1 MHKETFHASAL
12 LLGCVLL
19 TAAALAANPRPNI
32 LWITC
37 EDTGPQL
44 GCYGDTY
51 AETPH
56 LDRFAA
62 RSLRYRHVWSTAPV
76 CAPARTAI
84 ISGAYPS
91 RFGAEHMRG
100 DVPLP
105 PGTRLFP
112 QYLRDAGYYCA
123 NNVKEDYNLIK
134 PGRVWDDS
142 STRAHWRNR
151 GAGQPFFA
159 VFNFTTTHE
168 SQIRARPHVLKHDPA
183 KAPLPAYHP
192 DTPEVRHDWAQY
204 YDKVTEMD
212 AQADRVLR
220 ELESDGLAEQT
231 IVFFYGDHGPG
242 MPRGKRWPYN
252 SGLQVPLI
260 VHVPAAFQHLA
271 PRDYAPGGWSE
282 RLVAF
287 IDLAPTVLS
296 LAGLK
301 PPAWMGGRAFMGP
314 HAAPP
319 PRYLFGERGRMDE
332 RPDLV
337 RSVRNE
343 RFVYLRQF
351 QPHLPY
357 GQHVSYMFLMPTA
370 RVWKQL
376 YDEGKLAPPQKSF
389 WETKPTEELYDLTND
404 PDEVRNL
411 ANSPTHRAVLEEL
424 RSALRQHLLE
434 TRDLGFLPEGERAR
448 LGKGNSPT
456 TIADSPAAYPMKRA
470 LALAEV
476 ASLGRPEALS
486 RLRRGLRAR
495 SGAERYWAAQG
506 LLIRGAPA
514 VRAAAQEL
522 RVALTDESPSVR
534 IVGAQAL
541 AQHGT
546 EADLARALA
555 TLRELASPV
564 TNGYAVAVEALNAVD
579 ALGPRAAPLHD
590 FLRAMPR
597 KAPGISPRMEDHVP
611 RLLAHILGEPLAE

>member
-1 MHKETFHASAL
+1 MHILSRRTPWL
-12 LLGCVLL
+12 LLLCALG
-19 TAAALAANPRPNI
+19 ASAALAAARRPNI

-51 AETPH
+51 AETPN
-56 LDRFAA
+56 LDRFAE

-91 RFGAEHMRG
+91 RFGAEHMRS
-100 DVPLP
+100 DVPMP
-105 PGTRLFP
+105 PGTRMFP
-112 QYLRDAGYYCA
+112 QFLRDAGYYCA

-134 PGRVWDDS
+134 PGQVWDDS

-151 GAGQPFFA
+151 APGQPFFA
-159 VFNFTTTHE
+159 VVNFTTTHE
-168 SQIRARPHVLKHDPA
+168 SQIRARPHELKHDPA

-192 DTPEVRHDWAQY
+192 DTPEVRRDWAQY

-212 AQADRVLR
+212 AQAGRVLR
-220 ELESDGLAEQT
+220 ELEADGLANET

-260 VHVPAAFQHLA
+260 VHVPEAFRHLA
-271 PRDYAPGGWSE
+271 PNEYSPGGWSD
-282 RLVAF
+282 RLVGF
-287 IDLAPTVLS
+287 VDLAPTVLS
-296 LAGLK
+296 LAGVS
-301 PPAWMGGRAFMGP
+301 PPAWMDGRAFMGP
-314 HAAPP
+314 HAGPP
-319 PRYLFGERGRMDE
+319 ARYLFGERGRMDE

-343 RFVYLRQF
+343 RFVYVRQY

-376 YDEGKLAPPQKSF
+376 YDEGKLSAPQTYF
-389 WETKPTEELYDLTND
+389 WEPKPAEELYDLATD

-411 ANSPTHRAVLEEL
+411 VNSPEHRAVLNEL
-424 RSALRQHLLE
+424 RAALRRHLQE

-448 LGKGNSPT
+448 LAPGQSPT
-456 TIADSPAAYPMKRA
+456 RIPETRSGYPMKRA
-470 LALAEV
+470 LAMADA
-476 ASLGRPEALS
+476 ASLGRPAALAK
-486 RLRRGLRAR
+486 LQRGLRAQ
-495 SGAERYWAAQG
+495 SSAERYWAAQG
-506 LLIRGAPA
+506 ILMRGAPA
-514 VRAAAQEL
+514 IAASRNEL
-522 RVALTDESPSVR
+522 RLALTDEAPSVR
-534 IVGAQAL
+534 IVAAQAL

-546 EADLARALA
+546 EADREAALA
-555 TLRELASPV
+555 TLKSLVSPAV
-564 TNGYAVAVEALNAVD
+564 NGHAVAVEALNAVD
-579 ALGPRAAPLHD
+579 ALGAVAAPLHD
-590 FLRAMPR
+590 FLRSMDR
-597 KAPGISPRMEDHVP
+597 KAPGASSRIEEHVP
-611 RLLAHILGEPLAE
+611 RLLAHILGEPR